1 MPQEIQETDFIV
13 LRTTRYGEGKLI
25 VNGLTPSGRLS
36 FIVYGAVGGGKKG
49 GLDFE
54 LFRLLH
60 VSTDKRKQCNLEKN
74 LDLLIDRS
82 GVHQPVSQLNHAIAH
97 IAVKYTF
104 PQLFEFLREYGIKH
118 ACLRINVEIQ
128 LYKHDSCAM
137 QMAQF
142 TIITRLKSFR
152 KLHKI

>member
-1 MPQEIQETDFIV
+1 MPQELQETDFIV

-60 VSTDKRKQCNLEKN
+60 VSYQETDR
-74 LDLLIDRS
+74 DL
-82 GVHQPVSQLNHAIAH
+82 QKCSQATVVADYAALARH
-97 IAVKYTF
+97 F
-104 PQLFEFLREYGIKH
+104 DG
-118 ACLRINVEIQ
+118 
-128 LYKHDSCAM
+128 
-137 QMAQF
+137 
-142 TIITRLKSFR
+142 
-152 KLHKI
+152 